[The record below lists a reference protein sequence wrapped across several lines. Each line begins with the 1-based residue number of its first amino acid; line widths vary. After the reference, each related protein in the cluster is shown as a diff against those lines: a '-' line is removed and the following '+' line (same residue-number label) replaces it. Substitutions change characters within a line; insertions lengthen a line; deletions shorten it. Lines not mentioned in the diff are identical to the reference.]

1 MCGIVGT
8 VGPGLV
14 TEAEVLQMCDAIRH
28 RGPDD
33 WGTFV
38 EDGTGIGMRRL
49 SIIDLAGGHQ
59 PMGNE
64 DDSVL
69 VVLNGEIYN
78 HEALRRE
85 LVGRGHQFRTRSDT
99 EVLVHL
105 YEDEGERMLARLR
118 GMFAIAIWDRPRRRL
133 LLARD
138 HFGQKPLFY
147 TVQDGRLAFASEIK
161 ALLARDPSLAT
172 LSPFALDQYLTL
184 RFVQPPD
191 TFFERIRAL
200 PPAHFMLWETGA
212 PPRIERYWDLSYGP
226 KWEYS
231 EAETL
236 ERVDE
241 LLAEAVRLHLTSDV
255 PVGAFLSGGLDSTLI
270 AAHAAKVLGPEL
282 RTFSMGIPYR
292 DLNELPAAAA
302 VARRYGTR
310 HFAEE
315 VTPEVGADLPR
326 LISALDEPADPLS
339 ICLLHLSRM
348 TAREV
353 KVVLG
358 GDGGDELFGGYD
370 RYAANRWL
378 DAYRAVPEV
387 VRDLVAS
394 QVLQRLPD
402 QFTFKSFTHKLRW
415 VDLMARKTGGERY
428 AESLQ
433 YFWFNEA
440 RRAELYTPGYRARLA
455 GRRPET
461 CLLDLY
467 AGASADDAADRM
479 MYVDV
484 MSRLP
489 GQSLMILDRA
499 TMAYSLESRSPFLD
513 PRFAEFMARVPVNLK
528 IRGRRLRYLERR
540 LGERYLPPEVLQR
553 KKQGFASPLMYIMDQ
568 EVRTLAPALLGRSE
582 LVRDGYLEG
591 QAVRRLVRRTPGPAA
606 RPRQP
611 DLAAAERGGLVPA
624 LHRRA
629 HDGRP
634 RGRAGGGSTG
644 CPLAGRNCAMSEV
657 ATAAPRGE
665 TQAATA
671 AELLRSAYDWE
682 SAAESMT
689 LGAAVQRFRD
699 VNGYVGLP
707 VPAKPAFLKV
717 FRRMINGRR
726 PPEEIYRVHD
736 ASHVLTGTTFTHD
749 EPRLVLLAGEAV
761 EQGLYFAS
769 RGTPRSVG
777 WVLFYGGAFVE
788 CARRIASFR
797 QVYRGIRLGLFNRAY
812 DYARRSRLANLF
824 TIPVDELWSLPVA
837 EARRRLGMPSGGPAA
852 ELYAGIPIPS
862 RDAAALRREWEG
874 FGVRR

>member
-8 VGPGLV
+8 VGPGPV
-14 TEAEVLQMCDAIRH
+14 TEAEVVRMCDAIRH

-33 WGTFV
+33 SGTFV
-38 EDGTGIGMRRL
+38 EGGTGIGMRRL

-64 DDSVL
+64 DESVQ

-78 HEALRRE
+78 HEALHRE
-85 LVGRGHQFRTRSDT
+85 LVARGHQFRTRSDT

-105 YEDEGERMLARLR
+105 YEDEGERMLQRLR
-118 GMFAIAIWDRPRRRL
+118 GMFGIAIWDRRRRRL

-147 TVQDGRLAFASEIK
+147 TVQDGRLTFASEIK

-172 LSPFALDQYLTL
+172 LSPYALDQYLTL

-200 PPAHFMLWETGA
+200 PPAHFMIWETGS
-212 PPRIERYWDLSYGP
+212 PPRIERYWDLTYGP
-226 KWEYS
+226 KWMYS
-231 EAETL
+231 EEETL
-236 ERVDE
+236 ERIDE
-241 LLAEAVRLHLTSDV
+241 LLAESVRLHLTSDV

-315 VTPEVGADLPR
+315 VTPQVGADLPR

-370 RYAANRWL
+370 RYAADRWL

-387 VRDLVAS
+387 VRDLVAT

-440 RRAELYTPGYRARLA
+440 RRAELYTPGFRAKLA

-467 AGASADDAADRM
+467 ATGNATEAADRM

-513 PRFAEFMARVPVNLK
+513 PRLAEFMARVPVGLK

-540 LGERYLPPEVLQR
+540 LGERYLPPEVLRR

-568 EVRTLAPALLGRSE
+568 EVRTLAPALLLQSE
-582 LVRDGYLEG
+582 LARDGYLEG
-591 QAVRRLVRRTPGPAA
+591 PAVRRLVEEHLARQRDHGNRIWLLLSAEVWYRRYIGGRSTADLEAELDEARTPA
-606 RPRQP
+606 R
-611 DLAAAERGGLVPA
+611 
-624 LHRRA
+624 
-629 HDGRP
+629 
-634 RGRAGGGSTG
+634 
-644 CPLAGRNCAMSEV
+644 PLAG
-657 ATAAPRGE
+657 AAG
-665 TQAATA
+665 
-671 AELLRSAYDWE
+671 
-682 SAAESMT
+682 
-689 LGAAVQRFRD
+689 
-699 VNGYVGLP
+699 
-707 VPAKPAFLKV
+707 
-717 FRRMINGRR
+717 
-726 PPEEIYRVHD
+726 
-736 ASHVLTGTTFTHD
+736 
-749 EPRLVLLAGEAV
+749 
-761 EQGLYFAS
+761 
-769 RGTPRSVG
+769 
-777 WVLFYGGAFVE
+777 
-788 CARRIASFR
+788 
-797 QVYRGIRLGLFNRAY
+797 
-812 DYARRSRLANLF
+812 
-824 TIPVDELWSLPVA
+824 
-837 EARRRLGMPSGGPAA
+837 
-852 ELYAGIPIPS
+852 
-862 RDAAALRREWEG
+862 
-874 FGVRR
+874 